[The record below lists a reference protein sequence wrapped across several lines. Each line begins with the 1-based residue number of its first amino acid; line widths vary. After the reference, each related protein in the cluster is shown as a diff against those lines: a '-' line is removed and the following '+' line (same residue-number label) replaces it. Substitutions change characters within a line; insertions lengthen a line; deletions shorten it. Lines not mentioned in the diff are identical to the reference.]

1 MTKRIVSLPLSEK
14 EEKTVLIEVA
24 EPEEGGVEAA
34 AGIGKREQESI
45 SQALDDIKPLALIIV
60 NQFQDLPTKEKEVK
74 FGLKFTAQGNV
85 MVATVGGEFNFEVT
99 LRW

>member
-1 MTKRIVSLPLSEK
+1 MEKQIVSLPLSEK
-14 EEKTVLIEVA
+14 EEKKIFIEVEKLEA
-24 EPEEGGVEAA
+24 EEIEA
-34 AGIGKREQESI
+34 AGIVKREEKSI

-60 NQFQDLPTKEKEVK
+60 NQFQDLPTSEKEVK

-85 MVATVGGEFNFEVT
+85 MVATVGGEFNFEIT